1 MSKYELGKKWSDD
14 FDYEGMLKAG
24 LEMDESTELSDMNRL
39 FESME
44 DVNYHRESD
53 PLWRAIHAKKA
64 MVASQLDELAH
75 DRNRIALAEYLKEF
89 HAGLRETLESFDCME
104 S

>member
-24 LEMDESTELSDMNRL
+24 LEISEESKLSDMNQL

-44 DVNYHRESD
+44 DVNYHREAE
-53 PLWRAIHAKKA
+53 PLWQAIHAKKA
-64 MVASQLDELAH
+64 MLATRLDELSH
-75 DRNRIALAEYLKEF
+75 DRNRVALAEYLNRF
-89 HAGLRETLESFDCME
+89 HRAIKETLESFDLEE